1 MGEFLMITAPV
12 ALAPTRKRL
21 TAVLLAAAAAVV
33 LLFAFQASTAQAATC
48 EGGKVCVWEGT
59 NYNPQ
64 EYNVS
69 CGVNTGFFNGL
80 ELKSAKNHCS
90 VNARIGWEEGG
101 VINWKACLS
110 PGGERPELGR
120 FNRVYF
126 NVC

>member
-1 MGEFLMITAPV
+1 MSTAPV

-21 TAVLLAAAAAVV
+21 KWVLLGAAAAVA
-33 LLFAFQASTAQAATC
+33 LLFSVQASTARAATC

-59 NYNPQ
+59 FYNLT
-64 EYNVS
+64 EFNVT
-69 CGVNTGFFNGL
+69 CGVNTFFGSGI

-110 PGGERPELGR
+110 PGGERPEPGR
-120 FNRVYF
+120 FNGVAF
-126 NVC
+126 NAC